1 MLETPTILMNKK
13 RSLHF
18 ELSERKILLRFL
30 DVFTVLFGLYVV
42 GSLFNFDYF
51 VFRDDKWLW
60 SLLLSGY
67 ILLFGEVFEIY
78 DIQKSSDF
86 FKIFPGIVITASVT
100 ILVYV
105 LTPFI
110 TPELPE
116 SRLQILYFYLSI
128 VVSIMLGRL
137 SYINLINA
145 PIFVKNAVLISNGDD
160 LDKIEEELRLA
171 DPNYRIVYFINTS
184 NNKIGT
190 IKNGREIE
198 VSNLMSVMNRGI
210 NEIVVTRNTKFLSP
224 KLYRDLL
231 KLFNLGYV
239 IKDYSQVYEE
249 LTNKVYV
256 SFNDSQLYQQFP
268 FSKYNNRS
276 FYKLIHRLFDLFFG
290 TIGMLCMILI
300 LPFVIIINV
309 FANRGPLFYTQ
320 ERVGQHGKVFKIF
333 KLRSMVVNAEKN
345 GAVWAQK
352 NDTRITRFGKF
363 LRKTR
368 LDELPQFINIIKG
381 DMSIIGPRP
390 ERSVFVE
397 ELVAEI
403 PFFSARN
410 IIKPG
415 LTGWAQVNAG
425 YGASV
430 EDSLHKLQYDLYYI
444 KHRNVF
450 LDFKIVLKT
459 LSTVIFFRGT

>member
-1 MLETPTILMNKK
+1 MNKK

-42 GSLFNFDYF
+42 GSLFSFDYF

-67 ILLFGEVFEIY
+67 ILFFGEVFEIY

-86 FKIFPGIVITASVT
+86 FKIFPAIVVTASVT

-145 PIFVKNAVLISNGDD
+145 PIFIKNAVLISNGDD
-160 LDKIEEELRLA
+160 LDKIEEELRQA

-300 LPFVIIINV
+300 LPFVIIINL